1 MRKIGVE
8 EELMLVDPVTGELTG
23 VSQQAVRAHQ
33 ADSDLVTVGVE
44 VGGGQSGLDQELFL
58 QQIEVT
64 TPPVE
69 SVSDLMREI
78 RHARR
83 TAGKAAE
90 AAGAAAVAV
99 PAPVLVDPDADVT
112 PRPRYQ
118 RIYDE
123 FGEISRQSLA
133 CAMHVHVD
141 VDNDD
146 EAVAVT
152 DRIRPW
158 LPVLTALSA
167 NSPYWRGRDTGYAS
181 WRTQTWTRWPS
192 NGARECFGDI
202 ETYRRTT
209 RKMVEWGAA
218 IDPAMVYLDV
228 RLSERYPTVE
238 VRVADVCTDV
248 EDAAL
253 VATLARALVTTAATG
268 ATGITNAW
276 RSDLLRVAAWRASR
290 HGLSGQ
296 LVHPETFALAP
307 VRDVLR
313 ALVDYVGGS
322 LDEAGDREFVL
333 EAFEHLLSRG
343 NGASRQRS
351 VYEATR
357 GDLRA
362 VVKDLSERT
371 AASCRNEP
379 KPPQAQPTRL
389 AV

>member
-8 EELMLVDPVTGELTG
+8 EELMLVDPATGELTG
-23 VSQQAVRAHQ
+23 VSQQAVRAHE
-33 ADSDLVTVGVE
+33 ADSDQVTVGVE
-44 VGGGQSGLDQELFL
+44 VRGGAFGLGEELFL
-58 QQIEVT
+58 QQIEVS

-69 SVSDLMREI
+69 SVEELISEI
-78 RHARR
+78 RHCRR
-83 TAGKAAE
+83 TAGTAAE

-99 PAPVLVDPDADVT
+99 PAPVLVDPKEEVT

-133 CAMHVHVD
+133 CAMHVHID
-141 VDNDD
+141 VSNDD
-146 EAVAVT
+146 EAVAVI

-192 NGARECFGDI
+192 NGARESFGDV

-209 RKMVEWGAA
+209 QKMIEWGAA
-218 IDPAMVYLDV
+218 VDPAMIYFDV
-228 RLSERYPTVE
+228 RLSEKYPTVE

-253 VATLARALVTTAATG
+253 VAALARALVTTAAVGNNGGTG
-268 ATGITNAW
+268 PW
-276 RSDLLRVAAWRASR
+276 RGDLLRVAAWRASR

-296 LVHPETFALAP
+296 LVHPETLALAP
-307 VRDVLR
+307 VREVLR
-313 ALVDYVGGS
+313 AMVDHVGEA
-322 LDEAGDREFVL
+322 LDDVGDREFVL
-333 EAFEHLLSRG
+333 DAFEHLLSRG

-351 VYEATR
+351 VYEATG
-357 GDLRA
+357 GDLQA

-371 AASCRNEP
+371 AASWSE
-379 KPPQAQPTRL
+379 
-389 AV
+389 

>member
-1 MRKIGVE
+1 VKFEVGTVRKIGVE
-8 EELMLVDPVTGELTG
+8 EELMLVDPATGELTG
-23 VSQQAVRAHQ
+23 VSQQAVRAHE
-33 ADSDLVTVGVE
+33 ADSDQVTVGVE
-44 VGGGQSGLDQELFL
+44 VRGGASELGEELFL
-58 QQIEVT
+58 QQVEVS

-69 SVSDLMREI
+69 SVEELIREI
-78 RHARR
+78 RHCRR
-83 TAGKAAE
+83 TAGRAAN

-99 PAPVLVDPDADVT
+99 PAPVLVDPREDVT

-133 CAMHVHVD
+133 CAMHVHID
-141 VDNDD
+141 VSNDQ
-146 EAVAVT
+146 EAVAVI

-192 NGARECFGDI
+192 NGARESFGDV

-209 RKMVEWGAA
+209 QKMIEWGAA
-218 IDPAMVYLDV
+218 FDPAMVYFDA
-228 RLSERYPTVE
+228 RLSEKYPTVE
-238 VRVADVCTDV
+238 VRVADVCTEV

-253 VATLARALVTTAATG
+253 VAALARALVATAAVGDNGGT
-268 ATGITNAW
+268 APW
-276 RSDLLRVAAWRASR
+276 RGDLLRVAAWRASR

-296 LVHPETFALAP
+296 LVHPETFSLAP
-307 VRDVLR
+307 VREVLQAFVAHVGA
-313 ALVDYVGGS
+313 ALD
-322 LDEAGDREFVL
+322 DAGDREFVL
-333 EAFEHLLSRG
+333 DAFEHLLSRG

-351 VYEATR
+351 VYEAAG
-357 GDLRA
+357 GDLQA

-371 AASCRNEP
+371 AASWSE
-379 KPPQAQPTRL
+379 
-389 AV
+389 

>member
-1 MRKIGVE
+1 VTVRKIGVE
-8 EELMLVDPVTGELTG
+8 EELMLVDPTTGELTG
-23 VSQQAVRAHQ
+23 VSQQAVRAHE
-33 ADSDLVTVGVE
+33 ADSDQVTVGVE
-44 VGGGQSGLDQELFL
+44 VAGGEAGVGEELFL
-58 QQIEVT
+58 QQIEVA
-64 TPPVE
+64 TPPVV
-69 SVSDLMREI
+69 SVPELMEEI
-78 RHARR
+78 RRFRKA
-83 TAGKAAE
+83 AGAAAE
-90 AAGAAAVAV
+90 AAGATAVAV
-99 PAPVLVDPDADVT
+99 PAPVLVDPQEDVT

-133 CAMHVHVD
+133 CAMHVHID

-146 EAVAVT
+146 EAVTVI

-192 NGARECFGDI
+192 NGARESFGDI

-209 RKMVEWGAA
+209 QKMIEWGAA
-218 IDPAMVYLDV
+218 FDPAMVYFDV
-228 RLSERYPTVE
+228 RLSEKYPTVE
-238 VRVADVCTDV
+238 VRVADVCTEV

-253 VATLARALVTTAATG
+253 VAALARALVTTAAAEDLG
-268 ATGITNAW
+268 SSAAW

-296 LVHPETFALAP
+296 LVHPDTFALAP
-307 VRDVLR
+307 VREVLKS
-313 ALVDYVGGS
+313 LVEHVGES

-351 VYEATR
+351 VYEATG
-357 GDLRA
+357 GDLQA

-371 AASCRNEP
+371 AASWSE
-379 KPPQAQPTRL
+379 
-389 AV
+389 